1 MHSTHIRHLFHLY
14 RIKISLLFLLGLT
27 IGVNSAY
34 GQQAFQYNLPFS
46 DSKWLHYG
54 FSIGLHG
61 SSLQL
66 KYSDKFVTNQM
77 DTVHSIMPANAF
89 GFSLGFITDFRL
101 HDQFNVRIL
110 PKVSF
115 YEFPVDFNFTNGT
128 TDRQLIE
135 ATYVEIPILLKYK
148 SERHKN
154 FRVYFVGGV
163 APGLEVS
170 GKKRKEQSDNKLLT
184 EDFNVNM
191 ELGMGIDMY
200 FPLFKFSPEV
210 RFSKGLVN
218 LLKEDNYG
226 YSDGIESLKMN
237 VFTIYIQ
244 FSD

>member
-1 MHSTHIRHLFHLY
+1 MYSSHFWHLLHLY
-14 RIKISLLFLLGLT
+14 RNKIVRFFILAFFIPISSF
-27 IGVNSAY
+27 
-34 GQQAFQYNLPFS
+34 GQEAFQFNLPFS

-54 FSIGLHG
+54 FSIGLHT

-66 KYSDKFVTNQM
+66 KYSDKFVSQEM

-101 HDQFNVRIL
+101 EDQFNIRIL

-115 YEFPVDFNFTNGT
+115 YEFPVDYNY
-128 TDRQLIE
+128 TDGSINEQLIE
-135 ATYVEIPILLKYK
+135 ATFVEIPVLLKYK

-163 APGLEVS
+163 APGFEVS
-170 GKKRKEQSDNKLLT
+170 GKKRKEQSDNRLLT
-184 EDFNVNM
+184 GDFNVNM
-191 ELGMGIDMY
+191 ELGFGIDMY
-200 FPLFKFSPEV
+200 YPLFKFSPEI

-218 LLKEDNYG
+218 ILKEDRYG

-237 VFTIYIQ
+237 VVTLYLQ